1 MLKMEVKQKARELIE
16 KQIKDQ
22 KLLLTKFENA
32 KTVEEKTQILELV
45 KKLSQSIEKE
55 REILNNKNFETP
67 SSPSLFANTSPFTF
81 QKVPTQKNII
91 IPPPVHSLKLNNK
104 RLNNT
109 NFLKSKAN
117 HLLKSGA
124 AATTTALTTS
134 AASIVSTPP
143 IPQNSKP
150 AYLGSSLPVQFSYSK
165 IDNRPRQLTFSGFE
179 NSQEKNALINFIN
192 MIGCQI
198 ETVNDSNSE
207 SAEPISIH
215 FASRKDAEIV
225 NFNFFYFIIFYIWS
239 SSYFLLMLQITY

>member
-1 MLKMEVKQKARELIE
+1 MK
-16 KQIKDQ
+16 
-22 KLLLTKFENA
+22 
-32 KTVEEKTQILELV
+32 
-45 KKLSQSIEKE
+45 SQ
-55 REILNNKNFETP
+55 
-67 SSPSLFANTSPFTF
+67 
-81 QKVPTQKNII
+81 
-91 IPPPVHSLKLNNK
+91 
-104 RLNNT
+104 
-109 NFLKSKAN
+109 AN

-124 AATTTALTTS
+124 AAATTALTTS
-134 AASIVSTPP
+134 AASIVSTPPP

-225 NFNFFYFIIFYIWS
+225 NFNFFFFIIFYIKN
-239 SSYFLLMLQITY
+239 LV

>member
-55 REILNNKNFETP
+55 REILHNKNFETP

-109 NFLKSKAN
+109 NFLKSQAN

-124 AATTTALTTS
+124 AAAAFAATTTLPTS

-143 IPQNSKP
+143 TPQNSKP
-150 AYLGSSLPVQFSYSK
+150 TYLGSSLPVQFSYSK

-207 SAEPISIH
+207 STEPISIH

-225 NFNFFYFIIFYIWS
+225 NFNFFY
-239 SSYFLLMLQITY
+239 YFLY

>member
-91 IPPPVHSLKLNNK
+91 INPS
-104 RLNNT
+104 
-109 NFLKSKAN
+109 
-117 HLLKSGA
+117 
-124 AATTTALTTS
+124 
-134 AASIVSTPP
+134 STPT
-143 IPQNSKP
+143 
-150 AYLGSSLPVQFSYSK
+150 SSS
-165 IDNRPRQLTFSGFE
+165 
-179 NSQEKNALINFIN
+179 
-192 MIGCQI
+192 
-198 ETVNDSNSE
+198 
-207 SAEPISIH
+207 ISITLIRCAH
-215 FASRKDAEIV
+215 IHHHQQSRRRPGR
-225 NFNFFYFIIFYIWS
+225 NPHSTF
-239 SSYFLLMLQITY
+239 